1 MQWSMEICCG
11 NRELLLLCVFILA
24 GEPNHLLNTAGEW
37 FILKLPPVLFS
48 WWEVFSARVFF
59 GKIAKCLGNNVFI
72 VYFSEAKRGHYDPI
86 YNTTL
91 QSSACYP

>member
-1 MQWSMEICCG
+1 MEACCG
-11 NRELLLLCVFILA
+11 NKKLLLLCVFILA

-48 WWEVFSARVFF
+48 WWEVLSARVFF
-59 GKIAKCLGNNVFI
+59 QKIAKHLGNNVFI
-72 VYFSEAKRGHYDPI
+72 YFSKARKGHYDPI

-91 QSSACYP
+91 QTNARYL